1 MELKMRDG
9 VLIVIE
15 YGYAIEIAIVNG
27 ELEVF
32 GDVIVEE
39 IEPEDEVEELIEFPE
54 EPDMP
59 TNSKA
64 HLVDKRTKH
73 YPLIKGL
80 KVGDK
85 VKLRLDLDEDL
96 DEIENIGLYDNYY
109 EMLAD
114 LSEKDITIEYIEED
128 YDEISDTNEDCL
140 YIEGWYL
147 STRWVTKVE

>member
-1 MELKMRDG
+1 MRDG
-9 VLIVIE
+9 VLIVSE
-15 YGYAIEIAIVNG
+15 YGDTIEVAIVNG

-39 IEPEDEVEELIEFPE
+39 IESEDEVEELIEFPE

-64 HLVDKRTKH
+64 HLVDQRTEH

-96 DEIENIGLYDNYY
+96 DEIEDIGLDNYS

-140 YIEGWYL
+140 YIDGWYL